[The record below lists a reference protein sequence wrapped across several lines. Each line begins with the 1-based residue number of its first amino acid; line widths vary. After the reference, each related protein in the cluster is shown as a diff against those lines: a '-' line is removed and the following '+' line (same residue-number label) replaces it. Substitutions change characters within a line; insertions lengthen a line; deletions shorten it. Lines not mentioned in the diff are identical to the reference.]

1 MSILNKISLILGKEK
16 ISLILGK
23 ETGLKQSVLPLSIL
37 SGIVL
42 ILFFLIVGDLRE
54 FFEAGGPVLWG
65 ILLVTMIM
73 WTLIIERFWYF
84 RNLMPALSNKALNQW
99 NDISNKGDWFSM
111 RIRDQ
116 IISEVS
122 AETRKFILTIETMM
136 QILPLL
142 GLLGTVVGM
151 IKVFDVMT
159 FFGTGNARLM
169 ASGVSQATIP
179 TMAGLVAAISGVY
192 IANLLKRKA
201 EDEIN
206 KVADQLII
214 HE

>member
-1 MSILNKISLILGKEK
+1 MSFLRNLSRWFEQQSRGRETTVIVAVSSVIVAIILFI
-16 ISLILGK
+16 
-23 ETGLKQSVLPLSIL
+23 VLPEI
-37 SGIVL
+37 
-42 ILFFLIVGDLRE
+42 RE

-65 ILLVTMIM
+65 ILMVTIIM
-73 WTLIIERFWYF
+73 WTLIIERFWFFQYLLPQK
-84 RNLMPALSNKALNQW
+84 RLEIIDEWGSIN
-99 NDISNKGDWFSM
+99 NKGDWFSM
-111 RIRDQ
+111 RMRDQ
-116 IISEVS
+116 MISEVS
-122 AETRKFILTIETMM
+122 TETKRFLLTIETMM

-179 TMAGLVAAISGVY
+179 TMAGLVAAISGLY

-201 EDEIN
+201 DDEIASI
-206 KVADQLII
+206 ADQLII
-214 HE
+214 D

>member
-1 MSILNKISLILGKEK
+1 MSFLRNLSRWFERQSKNRETNVIVAVSSVIVAIILFI
-16 ISLILGK
+16 
-23 ETGLKQSVLPLSIL
+23 VLPEI
-37 SGIVL
+37 
-42 ILFFLIVGDLRE
+42 RE

-65 ILLVTMIM
+65 ILMVTIIM
-73 WTLIIERFWYF
+73 WTLIIERFWFFQYLLPQK
-84 RNLMPALSNKALNQW
+84 RVEIIDEWGSVN
-99 NDISNKGDWFSM
+99 NKGDWFSM
-111 RIRDQ
+111 RMRDQ
-116 IISEVS
+116 MISEVS
-122 AETRKFILTIETMM
+122 TETKRFLLTIETMM

-179 TMAGLVAAISGVY
+179 TMAGLVAAISGLY

-201 EDEIN
+201 DDEIASI
-206 KVADQLII
+206 ADQLII
-214 HE
+214 D

>member
-1 MSILNKISLILGKEK
+1 MSYLRNLSHWFEQQSRGRETTVIVAVSSVIVVIILFI
-16 ISLILGK
+16 
-23 ETGLKQSVLPLSIL
+23 VLPEI
-37 SGIVL
+37 
-42 ILFFLIVGDLRE
+42 RE

-65 ILLVTMIM
+65 ILMVTIIM
-73 WTLIIERFWYF
+73 WTLIIERFWFFQYLLPQK
-84 RNLMPALSNKALNQW
+84 RLEIIDEWGSIN
-99 NDISNKGDWFSM
+99 NKGDWFSM
-111 RIRDQ
+111 RMRDQ
-116 IISEVS
+116 MISEVS
-122 AETRKFILTIETMM
+122 TETKRFLLTIETMM

-179 TMAGLVAAISGVY
+179 TMAGLVAAISGLY

-201 EDEIN
+201 DDEISRI
-206 KVADQLII
+206 ADQLII
-214 HE
+214 D

>member
-1 MSILNKISLILGKEK
+1 MSILNKLSSIIE
-16 ISLILGK
+16 K
-23 ETGLKQSVLPLSIL
+23 ETDLKQSALALSIL
-37 SGIVL
+37 AGLVL
-42 ILFFLIVGDLRE
+42 IIFFIIAGDLRE

-84 RNLMPALSNKALNQW
+84 KNLMPSLTYGALNQW
-99 NDISNKGDWFSM
+99 CAVSNKGDWYSM

-179 TMAGLVAAISGVY
+179 TMAGLVAAISGLY

-206 KVADQLII
+206 KIADQLTIS
-214 HE
+214 E

>member
-1 MSILNKISLILGKEK
+1 MSFLRNLSRWFEQQSKSRETNVIVAIILFI
-16 ISLILGK
+16 
-23 ETGLKQSVLPLSIL
+23 VLPEI
-37 SGIVL
+37 
-42 ILFFLIVGDLRE
+42 RE

-65 ILLVTMIM
+65 ILMVTIIM
-73 WTLIIERFWYF
+73 WTLIIERFWFFQYLLPQK
-84 RNLMPALSNKALNQW
+84 RLEIIDEWGSVN
-99 NDISNKGDWFSM
+99 NKGDWFSM
-111 RIRDQ
+111 RMRDQ
-116 IISEVS
+116 MISEVS
-122 AETRKFILTIETMM
+122 TEPKRFLLTIETMM

-179 TMAGLVAAISGVY
+179 TMAGLVAAISGLY

-201 EDEIN
+201 DDEISRI
-206 KVADQLII
+206 ADQLII
-214 HE
+214 D

>member
-1 MSILNKISLILGKEK
+1 MSILNKISSIIGT
-16 ISLILGK
+16 
-23 ETGLKQSVLPLSIL
+23 ETDLKQSALPLSIL
-37 SGIVL
+37 SGLVL
-42 ILFFLIVGDLRE
+42 IIFFLIAGELRE

-84 RNLMPALSNKALNQW
+84 KNLMPALSDKALNQW
-99 NDISNKGDWFSM
+99 SNISNKGDWFSM

-122 AETRKFILTIETMM
+122 GETRKFLLTIETMM

-179 TMAGLVAAISGVY
+179 TMVGLVAAISGVY

>member
-1 MSILNKISLILGKEK
+1 MSFLRNFSRWFEQQSKGR
-16 ISLILGK
+16 
-23 ETGLKQSVLPLSIL
+23 ETTV
-37 SGIVL
+37 IVAVSS
-42 ILFFLIVGDLRE
+42 LIVGVILFVVLPEIRE

-65 ILLVTMIM
+65 ILIVTIIM
-73 WTLIIERFWYF
+73 WTLIIERFWFFQYLLPQK
-84 RNLMPALSNKALNQW
+84 RDEIIDEWSSLN
-99 NDISNKGDWFSM
+99 NKGDWFSM
-111 RIRDQ
+111 RMRDQ
-116 IISEVS
+116 MISEVS
-122 AETRKFILTIETMM
+122 TETKRFLLTIETMM

-179 TMAGLVAAISGVY
+179 TMAGLVAAISGLY

-201 EDEIN
+201 EDQ
-206 KVADQLII
+206 VASISDQLII
-214 HE
+214 D

>member
-1 MSILNKISLILGKEK
+1 MSFLRILSRWFEQQSRSRETTVIVTVSTVIVAIILF
-16 ISLILGK
+16 I
-23 ETGLKQSVLPLSIL
+23 VLPEI
-37 SGIVL
+37 
-42 ILFFLIVGDLRE
+42 RE

-65 ILLVTMIM
+65 ILMVTIIM
-73 WTLIIERFWYF
+73 WTLIIERFWFFQYLLPQK
-84 RNLMPALSNKALNQW
+84 RLEIIDEWGSIN
-99 NDISNKGDWFSM
+99 NKGDWFSM
-111 RIRDQ
+111 RMRDQ
-116 IISEVS
+116 MISEVS
-122 AETRKFILTIETMM
+122 TETKRFLLTIETMM

-179 TMAGLVAAISGVY
+179 TMAGLVAAISGLY

-201 EDEIN
+201 DDEISRI
-206 KVADQLII
+206 ADQLII
-214 HE
+214 D

>member
-1 MSILNKISLILGKEK
+1 MSFLRNFSRWFEQQSEGRETTVIVALSSLIVA
-16 ISLILGK
+16 IILFV
-23 ETGLKQSVLPLSIL
+23 VLPEI
-37 SGIVL
+37 
-42 ILFFLIVGDLRE
+42 RE

-65 ILLVTMIM
+65 ILIVTIIM
-73 WTLIIERFWYF
+73 WTLIIERFWFFQYLLPQK
-84 RNLMPALSNKALNQW
+84 RVEIIDEWSSLN
-99 NDISNKGDWFSM
+99 NKGDWFSM
-111 RIRDQ
+111 RMRDQ
-116 IISEVS
+116 MISEVS
-122 AETRKFILTIETMM
+122 TETKRFLLTIETMM

-179 TMAGLVAAISGVY
+179 TMAGLVAAISGLY

-201 EDEIN
+201 DDEI
-206 KVADQLII
+206 ASISDQLII
-214 HE
+214 D

>member
-1 MSILNKISLILGKEK
+1 MSSLKNFLSWFEGQSIGRETAIILATFSLVGVGFLTLILPE
-16 ISLILGK
+16 IR
-23 ETGLKQSVLPLSIL
+23 
-37 SGIVL
+37 
-42 ILFFLIVGDLRE
+42 D

-65 ILLVTMIM
+65 ILLVTTIM
-73 WTLIIERFWYF
+73 WTLIIERFWF
-84 RNLMPALSNKALNQW
+84 FQFLLPVRRHQA
-99 NDISNKGDWFSM
+99 ISEWEAIDNKGDWFSM

-116 IISEVS
+116 IISQVS
-122 AETRKFILTIETMM
+122 VDTKKFLLTIETMM

-179 TMAGLVAAISGVY
+179 TMAGLVAAISGLY

-201 EDEIN
+201 DDEVSR
-206 KVADQLII
+206 VADKLVI
-214 HE
+214 E

>member
-1 MSILNKISLILGKEK
+1 MSILNKISSIIGT
-16 ISLILGK
+16 
-23 ETGLKQSVLPLSIL
+23 ETDLKQSALPLSIL
-37 SGIVL
+37 SGLVL
-42 ILFFLIVGDLRE
+42 ILFFLIAGELRE

-84 RNLMPALSNKALNQW
+84 KNLMPALSEKALNQW
-99 NDISNKGDWFSM
+99 SNISNKGDWFSM

-122 AETRKFILTIETMM
+122 GETRKFLLTIETMM

-142 GLLGTVVGM
+142 GLLGTAVGM

>member
-1 MSILNKISLILGKEK
+1 MSFLRNLSRWFEQQSRSRETTVIVTVSSVIVAIILFI
-16 ISLILGK
+16 
-23 ETGLKQSVLPLSIL
+23 VLPEI
-37 SGIVL
+37 
-42 ILFFLIVGDLRE
+42 RE

-65 ILLVTMIM
+65 ILMVTIIM
-73 WTLIIERFWYF
+73 WTLIIERFWFFQYLLPQK
-84 RNLMPALSNKALNQW
+84 RLEIIDEWGSVN
-99 NDISNKGDWFSM
+99 NKGDWFSM
-111 RIRDQ
+111 RMRDQ
-116 IISEVS
+116 MISEVS
-122 AETRKFILTIETMM
+122 TETKRFLLTIETMM

-179 TMAGLVAAISGVY
+179 TMAGLVAAISGLY

-201 EDEIN
+201 DDEI
-206 KVADQLII
+206 ARIAAQLII
-214 HE
+214 D

>member
-1 MSILNKISLILGKEK
+1 MSILNKFSSIIGKEAD
-16 ISLILGK
+16 
-23 ETGLKQSVLPLSIL
+23 LKQSALTLSIL
-37 SGIVL
+37 SGLVL
-42 ILFFLIVGDLRE
+42 IIFFMIAGELRE

-84 RNLMPALSNKALNQW
+84 KNLMPTLSNKALSQW
-99 NDISNKGDWFSM
+99 QDIANKGDWYSM

-122 AETRKFILTIETMM
+122 SETRKFLLTIETMM

-179 TMAGLVAAISGVY
+179 TMAGLVAAISGLY

-201 EDEIN
+201 DDEIN
-206 KVADQLII
+206 KISDQLTISD
-214 HE
+214 

>member
-1 MSILNKISLILGKEK
+1 MSYLKNLLSWFEVQSIGRETAIILAAFSLVGVGLVSLILPE
-16 ISLILGK
+16 IR
-23 ETGLKQSVLPLSIL
+23 
-37 SGIVL
+37 
-42 ILFFLIVGDLRE
+42 D
-54 FFEAGGPVLWG
+54 FFEVGGPVLWG
-65 ILLVTMIM
+65 ILLVTTIM
-73 WTLIIERFWYF
+73 WTLIIERFWF
-84 RNLMPALSNKALNQW
+84 FQFLLPVRRHQAMSEWEAI
-99 NDISNKGDWFSM
+99 DNKGDWFSM

-116 IISEVS
+116 IISQVS
-122 AETRKFILTIETMM
+122 VDTKKFLLTIETMM

-179 TMAGLVAAISGVY
+179 TMAGLVAAISGLY

-201 EDEIN
+201 DDEVSR
-206 KVADQLII
+206 VADKLVI
-214 HE
+214 E

>member
-1 MSILNKISLILGKEK
+1 MSFLRNLSRWFEQQSKSRETNVIVAVSSVIVAIILFI
-16 ISLILGK
+16 
-23 ETGLKQSVLPLSIL
+23 VLPEI
-37 SGIVL
+37 
-42 ILFFLIVGDLRE
+42 RE

-65 ILLVTMIM
+65 ILMVTIIM
-73 WTLIIERFWYF
+73 WTLIIERFWFFQYLLPQK
-84 RNLMPALSNKALNQW
+84 RLEIIDEWGSVN
-99 NDISNKGDWFSM
+99 NKGDWFSM
-111 RIRDQ
+111 RMRDQ
-116 IISEVS
+116 MISEVS
-122 AETRKFILTIETMM
+122 TETKRFLLTIETMM

-179 TMAGLVAAISGVY
+179 TMAGLVAAISGLY

-201 EDEIN
+201 DDEIASI
-206 KVADQLII
+206 ADQLII
-214 HE
+214 D

>member
-1 MSILNKISLILGKEK
+1 MSFLRNLSRWFEQQSKSRETNVIVAVSSAIVAIILFI
-16 ISLILGK
+16 
-23 ETGLKQSVLPLSIL
+23 VLPEI
-37 SGIVL
+37 
-42 ILFFLIVGDLRE
+42 RE

-65 ILLVTMIM
+65 ILMVTIIM
-73 WTLIIERFWYF
+73 WTLIIERFWFFQYLLPQK
-84 RNLMPALSNKALNQW
+84 RVEIIDEWGSVN
-99 NDISNKGDWFSM
+99 NKGDWFSM
-111 RIRDQ
+111 RMRDQ
-116 IISEVS
+116 MISEVS
-122 AETRKFILTIETMM
+122 TETKRFLLTIETMM

-179 TMAGLVAAISGVY
+179 TMAGLVAAISGLY

-201 EDEIN
+201 DDEIASI
-206 KVADQLII
+206 ADQLII
-214 HE
+214 D

>member
-1 MSILNKISLILGKEK
+1 MSILNKLSSII
-16 ISLILGK
+16 GK
-23 ETGLKQSVLPLSIL
+23 ETDLNQSVLIL
-37 SGIVL
+37 SVL
-42 ILFFLIVGDLRE
+42 TGLVLTIFFLIIGQLRE

-84 RNLMPALSNKALNQW
+84 NKLMPTLSDQALNQW
-99 NDISNKGDWFSM
+99 KNISNKGDWFSM

-151 IKVFDVMT
+151 INVFDVMT

-214 HE
+214 H

>member
-1 MSILNKISLILGKEK
+1 MSFLRNLSRWFEQQSRSRETTVIVAVSSVIVAIILFI
-16 ISLILGK
+16 
-23 ETGLKQSVLPLSIL
+23 VLPEI
-37 SGIVL
+37 
-42 ILFFLIVGDLRE
+42 RE

-65 ILLVTMIM
+65 ILMVTIIM
-73 WTLIIERFWYF
+73 WTLIIERFWFFQYLLPQK
-84 RNLMPALSNKALNQW
+84 RLEIIDEWGSIN
-99 NDISNKGDWFSM
+99 NKGDWFSM
-111 RIRDQ
+111 RMRDQ
-116 IISEVS
+116 MISEVS
-122 AETRKFILTIETMM
+122 TETKRFLLTIETMM

-179 TMAGLVAAISGVY
+179 TMAGLVAAISALY

-201 EDEIN
+201 DDEISRI
-206 KVADQLII
+206 ADQLTIN
-214 HE
+214 

>member
-1 MSILNKISLILGKEK
+1 MSFLRNLSRWFEQQSRSRETTVIVAVSSVIVAIILFI
-16 ISLILGK
+16 
-23 ETGLKQSVLPLSIL
+23 VLPEI
-37 SGIVL
+37 
-42 ILFFLIVGDLRE
+42 RE

-65 ILLVTMIM
+65 ILMVTIIM
-73 WTLIIERFWYF
+73 WTLIIERFWFFQYLLHQK
-84 RNLMPALSNKALNQW
+84 RLEIIDEWGSIN
-99 NDISNKGDWFSM
+99 NKGDWFSM
-111 RIRDQ
+111 RMRDQ
-116 IISEVS
+116 MISEVS
-122 AETRKFILTIETMM
+122 TETKRFLLTIETMM

-179 TMAGLVAAISGVY
+179 TMAGLVAAISGLY

-201 EDEIN
+201 DDEISRI
-206 KVADQLII
+206 ADQLII
-214 HE
+214 D

>member
-1 MSILNKISLILGKEK
+1 MSFLRNLSRWFEQQSKSRETNVIVAVSSVIVAIILFI
-16 ISLILGK
+16 
-23 ETGLKQSVLPLSIL
+23 VLPEI
-37 SGIVL
+37 
-42 ILFFLIVGDLRE
+42 RE

-65 ILLVTMIM
+65 ILMVTIIM
-73 WTLIIERFWYF
+73 WTLIIERFWFFQYLLPQK
-84 RNLMPALSNKALNQW
+84 RVEIIDEWGSVN
-99 NDISNKGDWFSM
+99 NKGDWFSM
-111 RIRDQ
+111 RMRDQ
-116 IISEVS
+116 MISEVS
-122 AETRKFILTIETMM
+122 TETKRFLLTIETMM

-179 TMAGLVAAISGVY
+179 TMAGLVAAISGLY

-201 EDEIN
+201 DDEI
-206 KVADQLII
+206 ARISDQLII
-214 HE
+214 D

>member
-1 MSILNKISLILGKEK
+1 VGILVILAVFMAVFSLIVA
-16 ISLILGK
+16 IILFI
-23 ETGLKQSVLPLSIL
+23 VLPEI
-37 SGIVL
+37 
-42 ILFFLIVGDLRE
+42 RE

-65 ILLVTMIM
+65 ILMVTIIM
-73 WTLIIERFWYF
+73 WTLIIERFWFFQYLLPQK
-84 RNLMPALSNKALNQW
+84 RAQVIDQW
-99 NDISNKGDWFSM
+99 GSINNKGDWFSM
-111 RIRDQ
+111 RMRDQ
-116 IISEVS
+116 MISEVS
-122 AETRKFILTIETMM
+122 TETKRFLLTIETMM

-179 TMAGLVAAISGVY
+179 TMAGLVAAISGLY

-201 EDEIN
+201 DDEI
-206 KVADQLII
+206 ASISDQLLID
-214 HE
+214 

>member
-1 MSILNKISLILGKEK
+1 MSILNKISSIIGT
-16 ISLILGK
+16 
-23 ETGLKQSVLPLSIL
+23 ETDLKQSALPLSIL
-37 SGIVL
+37 SGLVL
-42 ILFFLIVGDLRE
+42 ILFFLIAGELRE
-54 FFEAGGPVLWG
+54 FFEAGGPVRWG

-84 RNLMPALSNKALNQW
+84 KNLMPALSDKALNQW
-99 NDISNKGDWFSM
+99 SNISNKGDWFSM

-122 AETRKFILTIETMM
+122 GETRKFLLTIETMM

>member
-1 MSILNKISLILGKEK
+1 MSFLRNLSRWFERQSKNRETNVIVAVSSVIVAIILFI
-16 ISLILGK
+16 
-23 ETGLKQSVLPLSIL
+23 VLPEI
-37 SGIVL
+37 
-42 ILFFLIVGDLRE
+42 RE

-65 ILLVTMIM
+65 ILMVTIIM
-73 WTLIIERFWYF
+73 WTLIIERFWFFQYLLPQK
-84 RNLMPALSNKALNQW
+84 RVEIIDEWGSVN
-99 NDISNKGDWFSM
+99 NKGDWFSM
-111 RIRDQ
+111 RMRDQ
-116 IISEVS
+116 MISEVS
-122 AETRKFILTIETMM
+122 TETKRFLLTIETMM

-179 TMAGLVAAISGVY
+179 TMAGLVAAISGLY

-201 EDEIN
+201 DDEIARI
-206 KVADQLII
+206 ADQLII
-214 HE
+214 D

>member
-1 MSILNKISLILGKEK
+1 MSILNKISLILGKE
-16 ISLILGK
+16 
-23 ETGLKQSVLPLSIL
+23 TGLNQSVLPLSIL

>member
-1 MSILNKISLILGKEK
+1 MSVLNKLSSII
-16 ISLILGK
+16 GK
-23 ETGLKQSVLPLSIL
+23 ETDLKQSAVSLSIL
-37 SGIVL
+37 AGLVL
-42 ILFFLIVGDLRE
+42 IIFFIIAGDLRE

-84 RNLMPALSNKALNQW
+84 KNLMPSLTSDALNQW
-99 NDISNKGDWFSM
+99 SVVSNKGDWYSM

-122 AETRKFILTIETMM
+122 AETKKFILTIETMM

-179 TMAGLVAAISGVY
+179 TMAGLVAAISGLY

-201 EDEIN
+201 DDEIN
-206 KVADQLII
+206 KRADQLTIS
-214 HE
+214 E

>member
-1 MSILNKISLILGKEK
+1 MSFLRNLSRWFEQQSKGRETTVIVAVSSVIVAIILFI
-16 ISLILGK
+16 
-23 ETGLKQSVLPLSIL
+23 VLPEI
-37 SGIVL
+37 
-42 ILFFLIVGDLRE
+42 RE

-65 ILLVTMIM
+65 ILMVTIIM
-73 WTLIIERFWYF
+73 WTLIIERFWFFQYLLPQK
-84 RNLMPALSNKALNQW
+84 RVEIIDEWGSVN
-99 NDISNKGDWFSM
+99 NKGDWFSM
-111 RIRDQ
+111 RMRDQ
-116 IISEVS
+116 MISEVS
-122 AETRKFILTIETMM
+122 TETKRFLLTIETMM

-179 TMAGLVAAISGVY
+179 TMAGLVAAISGLY

-201 EDEIN
+201 DDEIARI
-206 KVADQLII
+206 ADQLII
-214 HE
+214 D

>member
-1 MSILNKISLILGKEK
+1 MSFLKNFLIWFEDQSIGRETIIILATFSLVGASLLLLILPE
-16 ISLILGK
+16 IR
-23 ETGLKQSVLPLSIL
+23 
-37 SGIVL
+37 
-42 ILFFLIVGDLRE
+42 D

-65 ILLVTMIM
+65 ILLVTTIM
-73 WTLIIERFWYF
+73 WTLIIERFWF
-84 RNLMPALSNKALNQW
+84 FQFLLPVRKHQA
-99 NDISNKGDWFSM
+99 ISEWEAIDNKGDWFSR

-116 IISEVS
+116 IISQVS
-122 AETRKFILTIETMM
+122 VDTKKFLLTIETMM

-151 IKVFDVMT
+151 IQVFDVMT

-179 TMAGLVAAISGVY
+179 TMAGLVAAISGLY

-201 EDEIN
+201 DDEVSR
-206 KVADQLII
+206 VADQLVI
-214 HE
+214 E

>member
-1 MSILNKISLILGKEK
+1 MSVLNKLSSIIGKKTDLE
-16 ISLILGK
+16 
-23 ETGLKQSVLPLSIL
+23 QSAVSLSIL
-37 SGIVL
+37 AGLVL
-42 ILFFLIVGDLRE
+42 IIFLIIARDLRE

-84 RNLMPALSNKALNQW
+84 KNLMPSLTSDALNQW
-99 NDISNKGDWFSM
+99 SVVSNKGDWYSM

-122 AETRKFILTIETMM
+122 AETKKFILTIETMM

-179 TMAGLVAAISGVY
+179 TMAGLVAAISGLY

-201 EDEIN
+201 DDEIN
-206 KVADQLII
+206 KIADQLTIS
-214 HE
+214 E

>member
-1 MSILNKISLILGKEK
+1 MSILNKISSIIGT
-16 ISLILGK
+16 
-23 ETGLKQSVLPLSIL
+23 ETDLKQSALPLSIL
-37 SGIVL
+37 SGLVL
-42 ILFFLIVGDLRE
+42 IIFFLIAGELRE

-84 RNLMPALSNKALNQW
+84 KNLMPALSDKALNQW
-99 NDISNKGDWFSM
+99 SNISNKGDWFSM

-122 AETRKFILTIETMM
+122 GETKKFLLTIETMM

>member
-1 MSILNKISLILGKEK
+1 MSFLKNFLIWFEDQSIGRETIIILATFSLVGASLLLLILPE
-16 ISLILGK
+16 IR
-23 ETGLKQSVLPLSIL
+23 
-37 SGIVL
+37 
-42 ILFFLIVGDLRE
+42 D

-65 ILLVTMIM
+65 ILLVTTIM
-73 WTLIIERFWYF
+73 WTLIIERFWF
-84 RNLMPALSNKALNQW
+84 FQFLLPARKHQA
-99 NDISNKGDWFSM
+99 ISEWEAIDNKGDWFSR

-116 IISEVS
+116 IISQVS
-122 AETRKFILTIETMM
+122 VDTKKFLLTIETMM

-151 IKVFDVMT
+151 IQVFDVMT

-179 TMAGLVAAISGVY
+179 TMAGLVAAISGLY

-201 EDEIN
+201 DDEVSR
-206 KVADQLII
+206 VADQLVI
-214 HE
+214 E

>member
-1 MSILNKISLILGKEK
+1 MSILNKISLILGKE
-16 ISLILGK
+16 
-23 ETGLKQSVLPLSIL
+23 TGLNKQSVLPLSIL

>member
-1 MSILNKISLILGKEK
+1 MSILNKLSSII
-16 ISLILGK
+16 GK
-23 ETGLKQSVLPLSIL
+23 ETDLKQSALTLSIL
-37 SGIVL
+37 AGLVL
-42 ILFFLIVGDLRE
+42 IIFFIIAGDLRE

-84 RNLMPALSNKALNQW
+84 KNLMPSLTNDALNQW
-99 NDISNKGDWFSM
+99 GAVSNKGDWYSM

-179 TMAGLVAAISGVY
+179 TMAGLVAAISGLY

-206 KVADQLII
+206 KIADQLTIS
-214 HE
+214 E

>member
-1 MSILNKISLILGKEK
+1 MSFLRNLSRWFEQQSKSRETNVIVAVSSAIVAIILFI
-16 ISLILGK
+16 
-23 ETGLKQSVLPLSIL
+23 VLPEI
-37 SGIVL
+37 
-42 ILFFLIVGDLRE
+42 RE

-65 ILLVTMIM
+65 ILMVTIIM
-73 WTLIIERFWYF
+73 WTLIIERFWFFQYLLPQK
-84 RNLMPALSNKALNQW
+84 RLEIIDEWGSIN
-99 NDISNKGDWFSM
+99 NKGDWFSM
-111 RIRDQ
+111 RMRDQ
-116 IISEVS
+116 MISEVS
-122 AETRKFILTIETMM
+122 TETKRFLLTIETMM

-179 TMAGLVAAISGVY
+179 TMAGLVAAISGLY

-201 EDEIN
+201 DDEIARI
-206 KVADQLII
+206 ADQLII
-214 HE
+214 D